1 MEAVTDGPFEKL
13 EAVTGTLQKEREF
26 FDALMAARPIALVV
40 NRLIHLST
48 FFQGAERFI
57 PPYLSHHAA
66 RLFPADP
73 HEVSAVLS
81 NILEDITRSAR
92 LAVYLCVKGIPDQAL
107 SILRSPVERVGIYTH
122 VWHDPTKYRFVA
134 DSDSK
139 DFFNAFRSTNNRL
152 LQKDL
157 DARKVKYRFMHCKQA
172 QSFSNVYSLLSAHF
186 VHGRPSSLTK
196 AANYSCEFVDRDAPS
211 TMGAQYEL
219 VQSIMS
225 LTYMELFSCI
235 PENDWLEDELAP
247 LSLVSALL
255 LPVVAFPS
263 DEHDSQ
269 INLASDALLE
279 ALRNVRVER
288 P

>member
-1 MEAVTDGPFEKL
+1 METVTDGPFEKL
-13 EAVTGTLQKEREF
+13 EAVTGTLEKEREF
-26 FDALMAARPIALVV
+26 FEALMAAKPIALVV

-66 RLFPADP
+66 RLFPADAL
-73 HEVSAVLS
+73 EVSDVLS
-81 NILEDITRSAR
+81 TVLEDITRSAR
-92 LAVYLCVKGIPDQAL
+92 LAVYLCVKGIPGQAL
-107 SILRSPVERVGIYTH
+107 SILRSPVEQVGIYTH
-122 VWHDPTKYRFVA
+122 LWHEPSKYRFVA
-134 DSDSK
+134 DSDSRE
-139 DFFNAFRSTNNRL
+139 FFNAFRGTNNKL
-152 LQKDL
+152 LKNDL
-157 DARKVKYRFMHCKQA
+157 DTRKVKFRFMHCKQA
-172 QSFSNVYSLLSAHF
+172 ESFSTVYSLLSTHF
-186 VHGRPSSLTK
+186 VHGRPSSLTR
-196 AANYSCEFVDRDAPS
+196 AAKYSCEFVDRDAPG
-211 TMGAQYEL
+211 TMGAEYEL

-269 INLASDALLE
+269 ISLASDALLE
-279 ALRNVRVER
+279 ALRNVKVAR